1 MAEGPIELDMSLLLL
16 SYLLGDNLVSQPWVK
31 MTYR

>member
-1 MAEGPIELDMSLLLL
+1 MVEGPLELDMSLLLL
-16 SYLLGDNLVSQPWVK
+16 SFLLGDNLVSQPWGK